1 MRLSEIITE
10 ATRCWDGYK
19 REGTKLK
26 SGRRVPNCV
35 KESND
40 VGYDNWEH
48 SEPVSYARYLEKTFG
63 APDELTNEQAIWH
76 NIDGFKRV
84 VCKDEYI
91 MHASPA
97 PHYDFV
103 YSYIDLEIPEHLSD
117 ELAECSG
124 SILIDHLKNEVGARC
139 ASLTANAVTLNFC
152 LDVVAGR
159 TRPTREE
166 YERRILRMKKM
177 FADGKRFELDW
188 WPDEAGDADP
198 TNPYYKESIDENL
211 RDWFGKGKAGGAG
224 GGGWDRY
231 NSKGE
236 RIGKC
241 GDRKPGEGKPKCLSK
256 SAAAKLRNADR
267 NNDGKKD
274 GAAGIARAVRRKKSS
289 DPNPERRGAAKN
301 VKN

>member
-1 MRLSEIITE
+1 MKINEIITE
-10 ATRCWDGYK
+10 AARCWDGYK

-26 SGRRVPNCV
+26 GGRRVPNCV

-40 VGYDNWEH
+40 VGYDNWDH

-63 APDELTNEQAIWH
+63 EPDELTNEQAIWH

-103 YSYIDLEIPEHLSD
+103 YSYIDLEIPENLSD

-159 TRPTREE
+159 TQPTRDE
-166 YERRILRMKKM
+166 YEYRIKRMTKM
-177 FADGKRFELDW
+177 FDNGKHFKLDW
-188 WPDEAGDADP
+188 WPDVTKDTDP
-198 TNPYYKESIDENL
+198 KNPYYKEAKMNEDGRIVKGVNTTVDVGPNEIKTQSAK
-211 RDWFGKGKAGGAG
+211 FGNKV
-224 GGGWDRY
+224 D
-231 NSKGE
+231 
-236 RIGKC
+236 
-241 GDRKPGEGKPKCLSK
+241 
-256 SAAAKLRNADR
+256 
-267 NNDGKKD
+267 KD
-274 GAAGIARAVRRKKSS
+274 GNPPSLRTNGKVTEEKYTLREWAAIQGGHAVEDIPQHHKLFDWNKY
-289 DPNPERRGAAKN
+289 
-301 VKN
+301 